1 MKENNNATYVIGGII
16 ALLLVGGLIW
26 AITGSMN
33 NDNKDDNNTSSQEM
47 KDQKKEADKME
58 EKDIVATAMATS
70 DLSTL
75 FTAVKA
81 ADLVETLQGEGPFT
95 VLAPTNAAFDALPAG
110 TLDDLLKPENKEK
123 LAGILKYHV
132 ISGKVMSSDLKNG
145 QTITTVNGQTLTV
158 EINDDMVHFV
168 DAQGTKAMVSQADVK
183 AKNGVVHV
191 IDAVLLPQ

>member
-33 NDNKDDNNTSSQEM
+33 NDKKDDNNTTSQEM
-47 KDQKKEADKME
+47 KDEKKEADKME

-75 FTAVKA
+75 VTAVKA

-132 ISGKVMSSDLKNG
+132 VSGKVMSSDLSDG
-145 QTITTVNGQTLTV
+145 QVVTTVQGENLTV
-158 EINDDMVHFV
+158 SIMDGKVYFM
-168 DAQGTKAMVSQADVK
+168 DATGGKAMVSQADVK